1 MYFSKTTAELTRLP
15 PNLRLGIG
23 SHLVRREEVGRI
35 GNVAADTEFA
45 HGEHT
50 AADINP
56 VSFLGEVLG
65 QHYSRQVQPGRQLQ
79 TNVILGNFEQD
90 SDPRIVL
97 KKERVAATI
106 SRLLHQ
112 DLSQSSDRVRL
123 FTLPGANTDGIDEQ
137 RTRFTRLNSDKDASD
152 LCRRGL
158 TIMIS
163 DFSRFQPEDVAVAP
177 AIGVIVNHQLERKL
191 PANIGV
197 LSLGSGYEVDTSKV
211 SQLDDINSR
220 LAQRHQTLTDQLTGL
235 GMSVANIIATPRE
248 VEGFNHSVADNSM
261 AEAVARL
268 R

>member
-1 MYFSKTTAELTRLP
+1 MHFPKTTGELTRLP
-15 PNLRLGIG
+15 PNRRLGVG

-35 GNVAADTEFA
+35 GNVAADIEFA

-97 KKERVAATI
+97 KKEHVAATI
-106 SRLLHQ
+106 GRLLHQ

-123 FTLPGANTDGIDEQ
+123 FALPGANTDGIDAQ
-137 RTRFTRLNSDKDASD
+137 RTRFTRLNSTVDASD
-152 LCRRGL
+152 VCRRGL

-163 DFSRFQPEDVAVAP
+163 DFSQFRPEDWAVSP
-177 AIGVIVNHQLERKL
+177 TVGVMVNHKLERKV

-197 LSLGSGYEVDTSKV
+197 LSLGSGYEVDTSKP
-211 SQLDDINSR
+211 SQLDDINYR
-220 LAQRHQTLTDQLTGL
+220 LAQRHQVLTGQLTGA
-235 GMSVANIIATPRE
+235 GTSVATMIATPRE
-248 VEGFNHSVADNSM
+248 VEGFNHSAADASM
-261 AEAVARL
+261 AEAIARL